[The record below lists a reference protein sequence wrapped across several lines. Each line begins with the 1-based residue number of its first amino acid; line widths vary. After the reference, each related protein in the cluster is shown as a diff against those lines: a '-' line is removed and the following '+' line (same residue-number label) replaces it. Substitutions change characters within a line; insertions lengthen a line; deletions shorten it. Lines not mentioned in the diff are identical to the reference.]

1 MKNLITPL
9 YIFTPGA
16 SGVGTIQTNIKDF
29 NVKSLLAIINIT
41 RETIIYSGALANKGY
56 TNLSETTIT
65 LEFDTSAHS
74 STDILQIFYDSTVN
88 YPAIVNS
95 PTTDS
100 LLATLT
106 RLIKLS
112 ESLGNTD
119 SFQRQKIT
127 LDAISASLILATINT
142 VNNVG
147 TINTVNNV
155 GTVTTVAGQT
165 SIAGMDREMYINPAK
180 QTYAQSIRANLKFS

>member
-56 TNLSETTIT
+56 TSLSETTIT
-65 LEFDTSAHS
+65 LEFDTSTHS
-74 STDILQIFYDSTVN
+74 STDILQIFYDSTVD

-95 PTTDS
+95 PTTDN

-106 RLIKLS
+106 RLIKLC

-119 SFQRQKIT
+119 GSQRQKVT
-127 LDAISASLILATINT
+127 LDAITASLTLAAIST
-142 VNNVG
+142 VS
-147 TINTVNNV
+147 TVS
-155 GTVTTVAGQT
+155 TVTNVAAQA
-165 SIAGMDREMYINPAK
+165 SLAGMDREMYINPAK